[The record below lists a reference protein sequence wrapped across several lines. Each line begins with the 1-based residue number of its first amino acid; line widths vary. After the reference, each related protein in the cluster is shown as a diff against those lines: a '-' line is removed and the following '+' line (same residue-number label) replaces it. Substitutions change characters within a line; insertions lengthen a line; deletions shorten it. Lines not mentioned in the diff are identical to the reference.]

1 MAKPHKEYIKL
12 KRAFLA
18 GKRCA
23 VFPFLKATEVHHI
36 RGRLGPLLTDQRY
49 WLAVSRL
56 AHQRIHANL
65 SWARANGYIAKPGQ
79 WNRTPRTSHRKTLQA
94 KGAASKVD
102 V

>member
-18 GKRCA
+18 DKQCS
-23 VFPFLKATEVHHI
+23 VYPWFKATEVHHI

-49 WLAVSRL
+49 WLPVSPKGHQWIHGNPHDARAQGYL
-56 AHQRIHANL
+56 AHL
-65 SWARANGYIAKPGQ
+65 GQ

-94 KGAASKVD
+94 KDAASKV
-102 V
+102 